1 MLVSENVIFQKT
13 NEIYTNDAHWHVTF
27 VHDLKP
33 FQGLVSK
40 IKSDIASTS
49 QILHAIAFDYNRKE
63 LMEYAETFKSLQ
75 IEVDLLTETYQ
86 SSHKTFEG
94 YRTLHRD
101 TRRVKHSVLPFVGQ
115 LMGTLFGTLS
125 ENDRDNINRNINV
138 LADNQEQIGNVIICP
153 EYD

>member
-1 MLVSENVIFQKT
+1 MEKTSEEKIILICCIICVSCLIYGSAGLLVSENVIFQKT

-63 LMEYAETFKSLQ
+63 LME
-75 IEVDLLTETYQ
+75 
-86 SSHKTFEG
+86 
-94 YRTLHRD
+94 
-101 TRRVKHSVLPFVGQ
+101 
-115 LMGTLFGTLS
+115 
-125 ENDRDNINRNINV
+125 
-138 LADNQEQIGNVIICP
+138 
-153 EYD
+153 